1 MAGEIGKEIDEIR
14 EMMISS
20 GATHQLKTQLL
31 EEKVL
36 QHIEDN
42 SSAPGEAI
50 PPAGKTENETE
61 DKPSDDEP
69 STQEEA

>member
-1 MAGEIGKEIDEIR
+1 MAEELGKEVDEIR
-14 EMMISS
+14 EMMVSS

-36 QHIEDN
+36 QYIEDN
-42 SSAPGEAI
+42 SSAPGEAK
-50 PPAGKTENETE
+50 KTESNQQSE
-61 DKPSDDEP
+61 DKPSDDDA